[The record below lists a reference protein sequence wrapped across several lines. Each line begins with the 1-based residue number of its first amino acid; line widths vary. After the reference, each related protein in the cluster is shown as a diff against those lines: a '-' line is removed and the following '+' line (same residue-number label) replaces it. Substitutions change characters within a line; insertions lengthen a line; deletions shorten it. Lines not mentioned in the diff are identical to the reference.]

1 MHSSKSFGS
10 TVQHGAHR
18 SNIAAQVLV
27 VSAALA
33 LAGCGGSGSGATIPL
48 DPPAALS
55 YAPIEFDLRRDV
67 VVPPLVPNYQG
78 GAANFSVTPAL
89 PSGMAINRATGVV
102 SGLPATALPR
112 TTFAVRAENG
122 QGVVSANFELEIH
135 DAFDA
140 PKFVYA
146 LHADRNE
153 ISCWRHDASANVLVP
168 IGRVST
174 GSFPI
179 RVEVDPLGRFLY
191 VALGGQEHIAVHAID
206 PHTGMLEPVELFSA
220 DGATFDLCF
229 DPSGR
234 FLFKSN
240 LHVSTVQSFRV
251 DPQTGHLVPV
261 GSSVHVPGPS
271 GLTISGDG
279 RELFAGSMDG
289 DAVLHFRVDQ
299 ATGAIEN
306 LVGAVGAGTP
316 VDVLYDDASQRLYV
330 LDFLGSRLLTYFVD
344 PNLGQPVLLFDTPTP
359 GGPGSIVMNGGE
371 LNVACHSDPRV
382 QRYKLVGPGGVPT
395 PHEGVALLGRPTKIV
410 LLAEGH
416 DAIVAL
422 DDTAMIAQIEQG
434 NGGELTFTDHRT
446 CESTITDVAV
456 VRGPDESEL
465 ATTGLFTAT
474 AQSLELSGFRVE
486 EQGLV
491 PAGLS
496 VNVGLDPRALVVDTL
511 ASRLFVV
518 ERGSDSISSFAVDPT
533 TLVATATAS
542 TLAGLAPK
550 DAALVPGG
558 AHLVSIDAERIALW
572 NVVGNGALEL
582 VADEAIGSMPR
593 HVTVDPSGRFAYVS
607 AGDDVLAFALD
618 VRAGTLAHLPQSG
631 LTFAP
636 NSSPSGMAVAPNG
649 TALVVVL
656 EGSLRMHVAELD
668 PVTGSLVSKS
678 TLATGRLSLDPT
690 FDATGDRLFTVEPND
705 DSMTLYAL
713 GANHTLTLLSSAGC
727 GLQSSGV
734 AIDRN
739 GERVFGSAQG
749 SDSIEVLGL
758 TAGATV
764 LQPGAS
770 VGVGSGS
777 APQVVATYAAWG
789 TRP

>member
-10 TVQHGAHR
+10 AVERGAHR
-18 SNIAAQVLV
+18 SNIVAQALA

-48 DPPAALS
+48 DPPAALG
-55 YAPIEFDLRRDV
+55 YAPITFDLRRDV

-78 GAANFSVTPAL
+78 GAATFTVTPAL
-89 PSGMAINRATGVV
+89 PSGMAINSATGVV
-102 SGLPATALPR
+102 SGLPASALPR
-112 TTFAVRAENG
+112 TTFTVRAENN
-122 QGVVSANFELEIH
+122 QGLVSADFELEIH

-179 RVEVDPLGRFLY
+179 RVEADPLGRFLY

-206 PHTGMLEPVELFSA
+206 PLTGLLEPVKLFPA

-251 DPQTGHLVPV
+251 DGRTGYLIPI

-271 GLTISGDG
+271 GLTISRDG
-279 RELFAGSMDG
+279 RELFAGSIDG
-289 DAVLHFRVDQ
+289 NAVLHFRVDQ
-299 ATGAIEN
+299 ATGEIEN

-316 VDVLYDDASQRLYV
+316 VDVLYDDATQRLYV
-330 LDFLGSRLLTYFVD
+330 LDFLGNRLLTYFVD
-344 PNLGQPVLLFDTPTP
+344 PNLDQPVLLFDTPTP
-359 GGPGSIVMNGGE
+359 GGPGSVIKNGNE
-371 LNVACHSDPRV
+371 LNIACHSDPLV
-382 QRYKLVGPGGVPT
+382 HRYKLDGPGGQPVPYA
-395 PHEGVALLGRPTKIV
+395 GVQLLGRPTKIA
-410 LLAEGH
+410 LLAEGY

-422 DDTAMIAQIEQG
+422 DDTALIAQIEQG
-434 NGGELTFTDHRT
+434 VGGDLSFTDRRP

-456 VRGPDESEL
+456 VRGPFESEL

-474 AQSLELSGFRVE
+474 AQSLELSAFRVE

-491 PAGLS
+491 PAGLP
-496 VNVGLDPRALVVDTL
+496 VNVGMDPQALVVDTL
-511 ASRLFVV
+511 GSRLFVV
-518 ERGSDSISSFAVDPT
+518 ERGSDRISSFAVDA
-533 TLVATATAS
+533 ATMAATPTAS

-550 DAALVPGG
+550 DAAIVPGG
-558 AHLVSIDAERIALW
+558 QRLVSVDAERIALW
-572 NVVGNGALEL
+572 SVAADGALEL
-582 VADEAIGSMPR
+582 MAEESIGSMPR
-593 HVTVDPSGRFAYVS
+593 HVAVDPSGRFAYVS
-607 AGDDVLAFALD
+607 AGDDVLVFAID
-618 VRAGTLAHLPQSG
+618 ARAGTLAARPTAG

-636 NSSPSGMAVAPNG
+636 NSQPTGIAIAPYG

-656 EGSLRMHVAELD
+656 EGSLRLHVAQLD
-668 PVTGSLVSKS
+668 PVDGSLTSKS
-678 TLATGRLSLDPT
+678 TLDTGRLSVDPT

-705 DSMTLYAL
+705 DTMTLYAL
-713 GANHTLTLLSSAGC
+713 GANHVLTLLSTADC

-749 SDSIEVLGL
+749 SDSIEVFGL
-758 TAGATV
+758 NSGATI

-777 APQVVATYAAWG
+777 APQVVATYTAWG

>member
-1 MHSSKSFGS
+1 MHSSMSFGAAA
-10 TVQHGAHR
+10 TFGAQR
-18 SNIAAQVLV
+18 SSVVARVLA

-55 YAPIEFDLRRDV
+55 YAPVQFDLARDV
-67 VVPPLVPNYQG
+67 MVPPLRPTYSG
-78 GAANFSVTPAL
+78 GAATFSITPAL
-89 PSGMAINRATGVV
+89 PSGMSINRTTGVV
-102 SGLPATALPR
+102 SGLPETALAR
-112 TTFAVRAENG
+112 TTFTVRAQNA
-122 QGVVSANFELEIH
+122 QGSVTAALELEIH

-153 ISCWRHDASANVLVP
+153 ISCWKHDASANVLVP
-168 IGRVST
+168 IGRVTT
-174 GSFPI
+174 GSLPI
-179 RVEVDPLGRFLY
+179 RVEADPLGRFLY

-206 PHTGMLEPVELFSA
+206 QRTGMLEPVELFPA

-251 DPQTGHLVPV
+251 DAQTGYLVPN

-271 GLTISGDG
+271 GLTISRDG
-279 RELFAGSMDG
+279 RELFAGSIDG

-316 VDVLYDDASQRLYV
+316 VDVLYDDATQRLYV
-330 LDFLGSRLLTYFVD
+330 LDFLGNRLLTYFVD
-344 PNLGQPVLLFDTPTP
+344 PNLDQPVLLFDTPTP
-359 GGPGSIVMNGGE
+359 GGPGSIVKNGNE
-371 LNVACHSDPRV
+371 LNVACHSDPLV
-382 QRYKLVGPGGVPT
+382 QRYKLDGPGGQPVPYD
-395 PHEGVALLGRPTKIV
+395 GVQLIGRPTKIA
-410 LLAEGH
+410 LLAEGY

-422 DDTAMIAQIEQG
+422 DDTALIAQIEQAV
-434 NGGELTFTDHRT
+434 GGDLTFVDRRP
-446 CESTITDVAV
+446 CESTITDVTV
-456 VRGPDESEL
+456 VRGPVESQL
-465 ATTGLFTAT
+465 TTTGLFTAT
-474 AQSLELSGFRVE
+474 SQSLELSGFRVE

-491 PAGLS
+491 PAGLP
-496 VNVGLDPRALVVDTL
+496 VNVGLDPQALVVDTL
-511 ASRLFVV
+511 GSRLFVV
-518 ERGSDSISSFAVDPT
+518 ERGSDRISSFAVDAT
-533 TLVATATAS
+533 TLVATPTAS

-550 DAALVPGG
+550 DAAIVPGG
-558 AHLVSIDAERIALW
+558 QHLVSIDADRVALW
-572 NVVGNGALEL
+572 DVAADGALEL
-582 VADEAIGSMPR
+582 AAQESIGSMPR
-593 HVTVDPSGRFAYVS
+593 HVAVDPSGRFAYVT
-607 AGDDVLAFALD
+607 AGEDVLVFAID
-618 VRAGTLAHLPQSG
+618 ARAGTLTALPTSG
-631 LTFAP
+631 LTFAA
-636 NSSPSGMAVAPNG
+636 NSTPSGLAIAPFG
-649 TALVVVL
+649 TALVVAL
-656 EGSLRMHVAELD
+656 EGSLRIHVAELD
-668 PVTGSLVSKS
+668 PVDGSLTSKS
-678 TLATGRLSLDPT
+678 TVNTGRLSVDPT
-690 FDATGDRLFTVEPND
+690 FDATGARLFTVEPND

-713 GANHTLTLLSSAGC
+713 DANHVLTLLSRADC
-727 GLQSSGV
+727 GQQSSGV
-734 AIDRN
+734 AVDRN

-758 TAGATV
+758 TSDATV

-777 APQVVATYAAWG
+777 APQVVASFAAWG